1 MAVLRHMQRHS
12 LVVYG
17 YTADLYLNI
26 LMRKMHNKT
35 QLPDKRTYETF
46 TDENERN
53 RRYHEVKTA
62 KNKVEIGSYDSV
74 SGRIYF
80 IIYNE

>member
-1 MAVLRHMQRHS
+1 
-12 LVVYG
+12 
-17 YTADLYLNI
+17 
-26 LMRKMHNKT
+26 MHNKT

-53 RRYHEVKTA
+53 RKRNELKNVK
-62 KNKVEIGSYDSV
+62 KDKIEIGSSDSV

-80 IIYNE
+80 IIYKE

>member
-1 MAVLRHMQRHS
+1 
-12 LVVYG
+12 
-17 YTADLYLNI
+17 
-26 LMRKMHNKT
+26 MRKMHNKT

-53 RRYHEVKTA
+53 RKRNELKNVK
-62 KNKVEIGSYDSV
+62 KDKIEIGSYDSV

-80 IIYNE
+80 IIYKE